1 MSNSMNR
8 NAVQAES
15 KAQAGSKAQAE
26 QTEKKPA
33 SIVRSVGG
41 RTYTV
46 LIHFNEDAR
55 ESVGSKMERVILS
68 DLAGMA
74 G

>member
-15 KAQAGSKAQAE
+15 TAQTESMVQAE

-33 SIVRSVGG
+33 SIVRCVGG

-46 LIHFNEDAR
+46 LIRFNEDAK
-55 ESVGSKMERVILS
+55 ESVGNKMERVILS

>member
-1 MSNSMNR
+1 MSNNMNR
-8 NAVQAES
+8 DAVQAES
-15 KAQAGSKAQAE
+15 KAQAQAE
-26 QTEKKPA
+26 PEKKAA